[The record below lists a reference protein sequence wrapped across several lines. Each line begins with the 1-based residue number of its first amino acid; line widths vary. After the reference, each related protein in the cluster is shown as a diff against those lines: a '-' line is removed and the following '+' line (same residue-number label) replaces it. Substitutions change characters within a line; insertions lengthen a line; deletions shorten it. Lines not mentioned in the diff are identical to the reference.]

1 MRSLRVDIHPLWSPG
16 WVKGR
21 TDMRR
26 RDGWGVGWATQLAC
40 CLAGMC
46 GAAWSEEPAAE
57 FLRALRDNQYYDVAL
72 MYLDSVASNPR
83 IPAEFRSE
91 MDYQRGWT
99 LVEAAAAER
108 NRAARER
115 MLQQAKDSLERFLAE
130 QQDHPARSAARR
142 QYGFLLREWGRM
154 KLEQGRSTNDAT
166 VLQEAAGLFD
176 RAAELFDEAVGELRN
191 TLSTLPKEGDPA
203 APGPDNREAL
213 RIEFLDSLL
222 RAAEVF
228 EDKAETQ
235 PSDSTQRKELLSEA
249 ARRYADM
256 HEKYPRRLAGLQA
269 RVNQARVWKKLG
281 DTDQALV
288 CLTEDVLNQEDESP
302 PVRRLKTRAL
312 LLAIDC
318 WLDESRRES
327 RQVIERAEPWLKT
340 MRPAEERDPDWV
352 LLRLQVAKAHRS
364 LAEQLRERDARD
376 PGIRASRD
384 AARNWAREVSRI
396 PGEYQDEARQLLAA
410 LPGGAPVPATDQK
423 PPADFATA
431 KTNATNAIAEMRNA
445 ESLIETIPA
454 RLGEETDASVRGEL
468 QATLEGAEQSVI
480 RHRQEAVDNLRLA
493 LQLADKQTAE
503 EDLNLVRQLLAF
515 VLYAQGEYYDA
526 AVLGEFLCRRFPA
539 ATGSQLSAQVALAAY
554 QKLFDEGSRETIE
567 FATQRLESLAGYVV
581 QTWSGTPEA
590 AEAISALIPFLIRQG
605 DLDGAR
611 AYAEQIPE
619 DSPQRGP
626 AELRV
631 GEALW
636 RSYLLGV
643 NEVRQWERDSEQADA
658 APDQAPD
665 LAAELAARIAART
678 AELEQ
683 QKTTAL
689 DILETGV
696 ARMKQTESLDPTV
709 PRAVLA
715 LAQVYVDSD
724 QAPRAIELLDDEK
737 IGVLPMLERDDPRMQ
752 TPELR
757 EHAYRVALAAVVSA
771 LSKVEGAEPRT
782 ALIERSRQLVEAI
795 RQQVGD
801 ASESQ
806 QRLVEIFFSLA
817 RGMETQLRLQ
827 SRPEDRRL
835 LSEGFRTFLDQVR
848 TEANDLRMLNWV
860 AESYVSLGNGLADDP
875 DSKALARQVYQNAV
889 ATYQQILDAG
899 QSFDLPPPLRRQLTV
914 RLAVAQRGA
923 GQFAAA
929 TDLLAKALADDPRTL
944 EYQLEAAM
952 TYQLWGAELNEASRY
967 LEAVRGA
974 HLDPNTNQNV
984 VWGWSRIA
992 RVTQRYPQYR
1002 ETFHQARYNTAL
1014 CHYKYALR
1022 LKQKEQQQ
1030 KFLTQARNDIEF
1042 TQRLYPNMGGETWW
1056 AAYHELLKKIQ
1067 QSLGERAVGLA
1078 GGPPR

>member
-1 MRSLRVDIHPLWSPG
+1 M
-16 WVKGR
+16 
-21 TDMRR
+21 
-26 RDGWGVGWATQLAC
+26 QLAC
-40 CLAGMC
+40 CLAGLC

-83 IPAEFRSE
+83 IPAAFRSE
-91 MDYQRGWT
+91 IDYQRGWT

-115 MLQQAKDSLERFLAE
+115 MLQQAKDSLERFLAD
-130 QQDHPARSAARR
+130 QQDHPSRSAARR

-154 KLEQGRSTNDAT
+154 KLEQGRSTNDSTA
-166 VLQEAAGLFD
+166 LQEAAGLFD

-191 TLSTLPKEGDPA
+191 TLSNLPKEGDPA
-203 APGPDNREAL
+203 AAGPDNREAL
-213 RIEFLDSLL
+213 RMEFLDSLL

-228 EDKAETQ
+228 EDKADTQ
-235 PSDSTQRKELLSEA
+235 PSDSARRQELLSEA

-256 HEKYPRRLAGLQA
+256 FEKYPRRLAGLQA

-281 DTDQALV
+281 DIEQALV
-288 CLTEDVLNQEDESP
+288 CVTEDVLNQEDESP

-318 WLDESRRES
+318 WMDESRREL
-327 RQVIERAEPWLKT
+327 RQVIERGEPWLKT
-340 MRPAEERDPDWV
+340 MRPAEDRDPDWV
-352 LLRLQVAKAHRS
+352 LLRLQVAKAHRA
-364 LAEQLRERDARD
+364 LAEQWRERDARD

-410 LPGGAPVPATDQK
+410 LPGSAPPPAAGQK

-445 ESLIETIPA
+445 ESLMETIPA
-454 RLGEETDASVRGEL
+454 RLREETDEAVRGEL
-468 QATLEGAEQSVI
+468 QETLDRAEQSVT
-480 RHRQEAVDNLRLA
+480 RYQQEAVDNLRLA
-493 LQLADKQTAE
+493 LQLADRQTAE

-539 ATGSQLSAQVALAAY
+539 ATGSQLSAQVALGAY
-554 QKLFDEGSRETIE
+554 QKLFDEGSPETIA
-567 FATQRLESLAGYVV
+567 FATRRLESLAGFVV

-590 AEAISALIPFLIRQG
+590 AEAISALIPFLLRQG
-605 DLDGAR
+605 DLDRAR
-611 AYAEQIPE
+611 AYAQQIPA

-643 NEVRQWERDSEQADA
+643 NEVRQWERDNESPDATSEQ
-658 APDQAPD
+658 
-665 LAAELAARIAART
+665 AAELAARIAART

-683 QKTTAL
+683 QKITAL

-715 LAQVYVDSD
+715 LAQVYVDTD

-737 IGVLPMLERDDPRMQ
+737 IGVLPMLHRDDPRMQ
-752 TPELR
+752 APELR

-771 LSKVEGAEPRT
+771 LSKVEGADART

-801 ASESQ
+801 APESQ

-835 LSEGFRTFLDQVR
+835 LSQGFRTFLDQVR

-875 DSKALARQVYQNAV
+875 DSKPLARQVYQNAV

-914 RLAVAQRGA
+914 RLAVAQRGT
-923 GQFAAA
+923 GQFADA
-929 TDLLAKALADDPRTL
+929 TDLLAKVLADDPRTL
-944 EYQLEAAM
+944 EYQIEAAA
-952 TYQLWGAELNEASRY
+952 TYQLWGAELNAANRY

-974 HLDPNTNQNV
+974 HLDASTNQNV

-1022 LKQKEQQQ
+1022 LRQKESQQ
-1030 KFLTQARNDIEF
+1030 KYLIQARNDIEF

-1067 QSLGERAVGLA
+1067 QSLGERATGLA